1 MISDIKKILQWLS
14 VQKSDV
20 KDKNREN
27 ITSEIINSCLMKL
40 HLLGY
45 AGHV

>member
-1 MISDIKKILQWLS
+1 MISDIKEILQWLS
-14 VQKSDV
+14 VQKSNV

-27 ITSEIINSCLMKL
+27 ITSELINSSLMKL
-40 HLLGY
+40 QLLGY